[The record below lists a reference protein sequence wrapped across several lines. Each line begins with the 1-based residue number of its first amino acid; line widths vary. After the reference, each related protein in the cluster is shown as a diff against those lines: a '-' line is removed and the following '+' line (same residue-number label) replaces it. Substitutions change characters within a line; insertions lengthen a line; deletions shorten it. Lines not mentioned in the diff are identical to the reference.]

1 MKKYV
6 ALVAVVGLAVAVVAQ
21 AQPTLLTYPA
31 LPTRDALDR
40 MNLRLAW
47 RTVIPVESRR
57 DGIATVQNFGD
68 TVVVQTRRGAVSAL
82 DPITGAVRWHVDVGD
97 PYPVTHDVGAN
108 DSIFLVN
115 NGTRV
120 YALDRA
126 KGTQLWE
133 VNLPSTPSSPA
144 AADDYA
150 LYVHLAIGRV
160 AAYAF
165 PTASH
170 PGLTTG
176 TGGGTAKAG
185 PAKAPAPVDPMRSAP
200 AHGSSSGGRTVRF
213 SGAISNAR
221 STTVSGQ
228 VVATGTTG
236 GRTATSGSEINKQVR
251 GATVADAPELLW
263 FYQTN
268 LRVRERPIVG
278 ERTLLVVSTDRSAVF
293 LDKLTGVNP
302 TTFQADSPF
311 TSPPGKYGETAYIG
325 SRDGGVYA
333 LVMPARV
340 MLWNYTAD
348 SIVITAAVT
357 TDEDVFVAADRG
369 GLLRLNRSNG
379 RMVWQNRNAQ
389 RFLAAN
395 PKFIYAFDPQ
405 GRLLI
410 LDRARGTTLTQ
421 LETRELVVPVVN
433 EVTDRLFM
441 AANDGTVVCLHDK
454 QYVQPV
460 RMQAPP
466 PPVPPPTDAAKDTD
480 R

>member
-1 MKKYV
+1 MKKQV
-6 ALVAVVGLAVAVVAQ
+6 ALVAVVGLAVAVAAQ
-21 AQPTLLTYPA
+21 AQPTILTFPA
-31 LPTRDALDR
+31 LPTRDSLDR
-40 MNLRLAW
+40 LNLRLAW
-47 RTVIPVESRR
+47 RTLIPVEGRR

-68 TVVVQTRRGAVSAL
+68 TVIVQSRRGAVSAL
-82 DPITGAVRWHVDVGD
+82 DPNTGAVRWHVDVGD
-97 PYPVTHDVGAN
+97 PYPVTHDIGAN
-108 DSIFLVN
+108 DSFFLVN

-144 AADDYA
+144 AADDNA

-160 AAYAF
+160 AAYAL

-170 PGLTTG
+170 PELTPG
-176 TGGGTAKAG
+176 TSGGAAKAA
-185 PAKAPAPVDPMRSAP
+185 PAKTSAP
-200 AHGSSSGGRTVRF
+200 ADTMRPAPSQGSSSGGRTVRF
-213 SGAISNAR
+213 SGAISNTR
-221 STTVSGQ
+221 STTVSAQ
-228 VVATGTTG
+228 VIATGTSG
-236 GRTATSGSEINKQVR
+236 GRTATSGSEINKQTR
-251 GATVADAPELLW
+251 GTAVAGAPELLW

-278 ERTLLVVSTDRSAVF
+278 ERTLLLVSTDRSAVF
-293 LDKLTGVNP
+293 LDKLTGLNP

-333 LVMPARV
+333 LVLPARV

-369 GLLRLNRSNG
+369 GLLRLNRANG

-405 GRLLI
+405 GRLLV
-410 LDRARGTTLTQ
+410 LDRARGATLTQ
-421 LETRELVVPVVN
+421 LDTRDLVIPVVN

-441 AANDGTVVCLHDK
+441 AANDGTIVCLHDK
-454 QYVQPV
+454 QFVQPV
-460 RMQAPP
+460 RMQVPP
-466 PPVPPPTDAAKDTD
+466 PPVPPPTDASKDAD